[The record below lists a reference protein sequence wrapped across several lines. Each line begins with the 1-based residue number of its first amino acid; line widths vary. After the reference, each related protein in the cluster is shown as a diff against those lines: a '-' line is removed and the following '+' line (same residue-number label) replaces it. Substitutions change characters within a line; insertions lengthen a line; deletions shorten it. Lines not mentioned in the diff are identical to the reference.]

1 MQKDSVE
8 LIREAEQK
16 AQQTVAEAR
25 KSAARIVS
33 DARAK
38 AKSDFD
44 DTLRAAQAAA
54 QEALAAARADGVSR
68 GENDKG
74 KYLEQGQQLQKKA
87 AGRREKAVEAVLEAI
102 ING

>member
-8 LIREAEQK
+8 LIREAEKK
-16 AQQTVAEAR
+16 AQQTIADAH
-25 KSAARIVS
+25 KSAAQIVS
-33 DARAK
+33 SARAK
-38 AKSDFD
+38 ARSDYE
-44 DTLRAAQAAA
+44 DTVKAAQTAA
-54 QEALAAARADGVSR
+54 QEAISAARADGVRR

-74 KYLEQGQQLQKKA
+74 RYLEQGQQLQKKA

>member
-16 AQQTVAEAR
+16 AQQTIAEAR
-25 KSAARIVS
+25 RLANQIVS

-38 AKSDFD
+38 ARSEFD
-44 DTLRAAQAAA
+44 STVASAQTAAD
-54 QEALAAARADGVSR
+54 EALAAAKADGASR
-68 GENDKG
+68 AEGDKG
-74 KYLEQGQQLQKKA
+74 RYLEQGQKLQKKA
-87 AGRREKAVEAVLEAI
+87 SGRREQAVEAVLEAI